1 MDIKADINKV
11 TVQNW
16 HILSGEYNSRNIE
29 VQLSNELLD
38 CEGCIVTFEL
48 SNGTII
54 EFPVDEGQIEVLW
67 FIEPQQITV
76 GVYTYDTDES
86 GNLIKRYS
94 PEPCKAWIRQGSF
107 GGANNPLLSPGRY
120 AELLKEINNI
130 PNPDYEQNDPI
141 QKDYIKNRPFYT
153 EQVEVDYLTLPY
165 VETEKEFAIID
176 KIGLEAGKDY
186 TVDIYD
192 NSGNVESITVQSID
206 MSSEVDFSV
215 VALMDESE
223 AFFAIFDGASLDENG
238 DAIEDNTAV
247 YYVHSDYSKILIH
260 GIASVQTTIHTL
272 PTEYL
277 PSISTNLI
285 ENGAVTQKKLA
296 ENAVD
301 SVNVVNSAITT
312 DKLNNKAVTTD
323 KLNDASVTSDKLA
336 DQAITTAKIKDL
348 AVNSSKLADNAVTE
362 EKLAGGSVTNDKLSG
377 NISRFKLTAPKHLVT
392 KSISSTDGSEDV
404 ATFSYAASD
413 LNKQGQKFVIYG
425 TIVSSD
431 TESTE
436 QTLLIRG
443 YIGLTPTTLVSATA
457 DFSNSKKWNVSCTID
472 QYKTGVTKT
481 DLLLTSDDGE
491 KIHEVSHYVTHT
503 FGISG
508 VSVQFGDVDTQL
520 MTNGTYLSFNA
531 YE

>member
-153 EQVEVDYLTLPY
+153 EQVEVDYLTLPC

-206 MSSEVDFSV
+206 MSSEVDFSA

-223 AFFAIFDGASLDENG
+223 AFFAILDGVSLDENG

-272 PTEYL
+272 PIEYL
-277 PSISTNLI
+277 PPITAELI
-285 ENGAVTQKKLA
+285 PNGLITTQKLSDGAVTSEK
-296 ENAVD
+296 VD
-301 SVNVVNSAITT
+301 DLAITT
-312 DKLNNKAVTTD
+312 DKLKDKSVTTE
-323 KLNDASVTSDKLA
+323 KVA
-336 DQAITTAKIKDL
+336 DGAITTAKIKDL
-348 AVNSSKLADNAVTE
+348 AVKNSHLVDDAVTNRNIVD
-362 EKLAGGSVTNDKLSG
+362 GSVTNDKVSSGISNLKLSGCSFLSG
-377 NISRFKLTAPKHLVT
+377 NTLDSGDTVAVISRTDITAT
-392 KSISSTDGSEDV
+392 T
-404 ATFSYAASD
+404 
-413 LNKQGQKFVIYG
+413 GQKAIIAG

-436 QTLLIRG
+436 QTLC
-443 YIGLTPTTLVSATA
+443 IGCFSGMTPYTMLGITA
-457 DFSNSKKWNVSCTID
+457 DFSNSKKWT
-472 QYKTGVTKT
+472 VTCIVEYLGTNKVKV
-481 DLLLTSDDGE
+481 DCLLTSSDGE
-491 KIHEVSHYVTHT
+491 EVHTVSHYKS
-503 FGISG
+503 FG
-508 VSVQFGDVDTQL
+508 VSAIEGIRLFFGDVNTQL
-520 MTNGTYLSFNA
+520 FVHGTSISFYA